1 MSDQNQIDWEKGTI
15 QEPNQIDWDNGQ
27 ISQPKEKK
35 EKGVK
40 GHLKDFGASLAAGA
54 ASLPD
59 IAIGVAD
66 IYTQGRAGKAIDD
79 SGIYKTGEG
88 QKYWDDKKTDI
99 AKAQAQE
106 FAEAEG
112 IVDKTKVALSNP
124 SLITNTVAA
133 SVAPMVAGGI
143 AGRMTGI
150 ANPVAAGA
158 VGEGLVM
165 AGSQAEQIRQNTD
178 DGLLNNGQEAVAV
191 GTGVL
196 GSLFGYAG
204 GRLAQKMGIGD
215 VDTMMVTGRI
225 GPNDIANEIASMP
238 AKSLPRRMIEGAI
251 QEGFLEELPQSVSE
265 QILQNLALDKPWS
278 EGVEDAAVMGTLAG
292 MAMGAGSNIL
302 SGNSTETAAA
312 SSTEQQAVTPNLPL
326 APAPFGFNK
335 NDAVASEYIPRAD
348 MSQDNNQTRQG
359 FVYDQ
364 QSTEAENLLNFNST
378 NNTDTASNSDQPS
391 PTSGGNYF
399 TSPQRPSERLGIN
412 PNDGP
417 MSSAAA
423 LAVDSGLTPT
433 ELLTYSTEQEEG
445 QQLSS
450 VPTDYR
456 NFLGES
462 QQVATQPNLLSSL
475 QYQENS
481 KDDAASNNTNTATA
495 PEIETEKLDLN
506 TRIQEAQQKFDAE
519 TSVAQKAQLRRELT
533 NLNGELNRVE
543 MLQLNEQK
551 KQQIDISANE
561 VATSSGNNLPE
572 PTQAQIE
579 AGNYKKGHIKV
590 HGLDIAVENPRGSTR
605 SGKNPDGS
613 DWSHTMSDHYGY
625 IKKTKGADQ
634 EQLDVYVGKNP
645 ESERVFIVDQL
656 NQDNDQFDEHKIM
669 LGYQSLEEA
678 EQAYKSNFDPGWKVG
693 PIRSLSKDE
702 FKSWLDNDDTVRPVS
717 EKVQPKSDRIADKKE
732 VVTTATGRSFEVQH
746 KLVEAADLI
755 TSNNPNGQIN
765 PNYPQELQPR
775 DRTRAASQLQIT
787 EIANQLNPLLLGEN
801 PNASDGAP
809 IVSVENIV
817 ESGNGRSMAITKAY
831 MEGKAEHYRQW
842 LKEQGYNTDGMTAPV
857 LVRERI
863 TPMTSAER
871 IAYTGEANQRST
883 LELSDSEQAKS
894 DAAKLGSILHQFY
907 GGEIDS
913 AQNRNFVKSYVNGIA
928 SSNERGSLLG
938 ADGVLTQKGL
948 RRIQASL
955 VARAYGDQTLISD
968 LFESSDS
975 NIKSIGGA
983 LMDVSGFWAN
993 MLEMI
998 DQGVISKDVDITAN
1012 LLEAVNLIKKA
1023 RREGRSVFDL
1033 MNQSDIFSGEIDQVT
1048 QDFLRIFYSGDK
1060 LTRARSREK
1069 VATALKYYIDNAL
1082 STKSGVNL
1090 FGEND
1095 PAGAEILRTTH
1106 EQVRRQETEKQQ
1118 DIFTSPQPNEPDTG
1132 AVGSGRS
1139 GRGAGTASEAA
1150 QEQPDPQ
1157 KS

>member
-1 MSDQNQIDWEKGTI
+1 MSDQNKDLSLNKFNPSRAVKVESTSAPENFDPSRAVKVEKTKMD
-15 QEPNQIDWDNGQ
+15 QA
-27 ISQPKEKK
+27 
-35 EKGVK
+35 
-40 GHLKDFGASLAAGA
+40 KDFGKSLAAGA

-59 IAIGVAD
+59 IAIGLGDMVSN
-66 IYTQGRAGKAIDD
+66 GRLGKSIDD
-79 SGIYKTGEG
+79 SGLYKQGSG
-88 QKYWDDKKTDI
+88 AQYWNNQKSDS
-99 AKAQAQE
+99 AKSQQKQ
-106 FAEAEG
+106 FADAEG
-112 IVDKTKVALSNP
+112 ILDKTEFALKNP
-124 SLITNTVAA
+124 SMITNAVGE
-133 SVAPMVAGGI
+133 SLAPMAAGGLI
-143 AGRMTGI
+143 GRGASLATKGAI
-150 ANPVAAGA
+150 NPVVAGA
-158 VGEGLVM
+158 VGEGTIM
-165 AGSQAEQIRQNTD
+165 AGSQASQIRQETK
-178 DGLLNNGQEAVAV
+178 DGLLTDGQVAASIA
-191 GTGVL
+191 TGAL
-196 GSLFGYAG
+196 GGLFGFAG
-204 GRLAQKMGIGD
+204 GKIAQKLGIAD
-215 VDTMMVTGRI
+215 VDTAMATGRI
-225 GPNDIANEIASMP
+225 GTKEIANEVATTPLSAVPASIV
-238 AKSLPRRMIEGAI
+238 KGAI
-251 QEGFLEELPQSVSE
+251 SEGLLEELPQSVSE
-265 QILQNLALDKPWS
+265 QILQNLALDKPWH
-278 EGVEDAAVMGTLAG
+278 EGIEDAAVMGTLAG
-292 MAMGAGSNIL
+292 MAMGGTASGVGKTGDWFVNRHNPTIQEL
-302 SGNSTETAAA
+302 SERQQQRQWSEEDAVSQQRLQDYYNLRSQQEQEKVWNAQDDEKFLADFSHHFNNENGRFLNQPTEEMGNLGNQIGTGVNPNLLGFNPNNDPDAPI
-312 SSTEQQAVTPNLPL
+312 TPNSPDT
-326 APAPFGFNK
+326 PKP
-335 NDAVASEYIPRAD
+335 ND
-348 MSQDNNQTRQG
+348 
-359 FVYDQ
+359 
-364 QSTEAENLLNFNST
+364 NS
-378 NNTDTASNSDQPS
+378 P
-391 PTSGGNYF
+391 GGNYLD
-399 TSPQRPSERLGIN
+399 TPKPQLPSERMGID
-412 PNDGP
+412 PNTGP

-423 LAVDSGLTPT
+423 LAVDSGVTST
-433 ELLTYSTEQEEG
+433 GLLTYSAEQEDG

-456 NFLGES
+456 TFLGES
-462 QQVATQPNLLSSL
+462 QQAATQPDLLSSL
-475 QYQENS
+475 QSQENS
-481 KDDAASNNTNTATA
+481 NSGAVSNNTSTATA
-495 PEIETEKLDLN
+495 SDIETEKLDLN

-533 NLNGELNRVE
+533 NLNSELNRVE

-561 VATSSGNNLPE
+561 AATSSGNNLPE

-634 EQLDVYVGKNP
+634 EQLDVYVGNNP

-831 MEGKAEHYRQW
+831 LEGKAEHYRHW

-883 LELSDSEQAKS
+883 LELSDTEQAKS

-928 SSNERGSLLG
+928 SLNRTGF
-938 ADGVLTQKGL
+938 
-948 RRIQASL
+948 I
-955 VARAYGDQTLISD
+955 GDFFI
-968 LFESSDS
+968 
-975 NIKSIGGA
+975 
-983 LMDVSGFWAN
+983 
-993 MLEMI
+993 
-998 DQGVISKDVDITAN
+998 
-1012 LLEAVNLIKKA
+1012 
-1023 RREGRSVFDL
+1023 
-1033 MNQSDIFSGEIDQVT
+1033 
-1048 QDFLRIFYSGDK
+1048 
-1060 LTRARSREK
+1060 
-1069 VATALKYYIDNAL
+1069 
-1082 STKSGVNL
+1082 
-1090 FGEND
+1090 
-1095 PAGAEILRTTH
+1095 
-1106 EQVRRQETEKQQ
+1106 
-1118 DIFTSPQPNEPDTG
+1118 
-1132 AVGSGRS
+1132 
-1139 GRGAGTASEAA
+1139 
-1150 QEQPDPQ
+1150 
-1157 KS
+1157 